1 MPQVTSFIIQFAN
14 EISSQEIPLFRGAV
28 IASLNQ
34 KDILFHNHQDVK
46 LRYSYPLIQY
56 KRIHRKAA
64 IVCVGEGTK
73 SIHELFV
80 SNSFLFQIGNREE
93 KMLIESAKTNITD
106 ISLLDAP
113 KNYRIFNWLPLNSE
127 NYRQYQTIENFSEKV
142 ILLEAKLVGNLL
154 SFLKGVGII
163 IEKELKVSITNL
175 TAQRIATYKNVK
187 LMAFDIEFKTNLN
200 IPQYIG
206 IGKNASVGFG
216 IVTRKTN

>member
-14 EISSQEIPLFRGAV
+14 EISSQEIPQFRGAV

-34 KDILFHNHQDVK
+34 KDILFHNHQNEK

-80 SNSFLFQIGNREE
+80 SNSFLFQIGNKKEN
-93 KMLIESAKTNITD
+93 MLIESAKTDVTE
-106 ISLLDAP
+106 ISLLDTP
-113 KNYRIFNWLPLNSE
+113 KSYRIFNWLPLNSE
-127 NYRQYQTIENFSEKV
+127 NYRQYQTIENFSEKATF
-142 ILLEAKLVGNLL
+142 LEAKLVGNLL

-175 TAQRIATYKNVK
+175 TAQRVATYKNVK